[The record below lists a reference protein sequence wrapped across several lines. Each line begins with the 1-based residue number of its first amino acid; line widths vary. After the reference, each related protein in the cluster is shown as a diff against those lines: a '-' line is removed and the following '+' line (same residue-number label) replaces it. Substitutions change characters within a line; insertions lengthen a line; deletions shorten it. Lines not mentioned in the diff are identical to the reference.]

1 MVGLVKAL
9 CVVDILMG
17 IVGMVWAF
25 ALEGAQVPG
34 IICSMVML
42 VGIISLDRL
51 QNV

>member
-1 MVGLVKAL
+1 MKALVKAI

-17 IVGMVWAF
+17 IVGTVWAF

-42 VGIISLDRL
+42 SGIFLLDRL